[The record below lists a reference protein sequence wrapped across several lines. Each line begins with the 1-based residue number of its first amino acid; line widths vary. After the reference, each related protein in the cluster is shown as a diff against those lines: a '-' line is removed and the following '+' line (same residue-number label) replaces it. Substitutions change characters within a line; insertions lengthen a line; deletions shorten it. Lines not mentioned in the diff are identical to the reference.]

1 MFNLVSNLIIA
12 LLISFGLLLGVSSEK
27 YITPK
32 QIDIQNAGYFV
43 NTKTNS
49 SRSRNGLL
57 IYSDEQIYYSGCLGL
72 NSFCSKGQRTRWKS
86 PFKIKYLITNNTPT
100 PRGII
105 LAIHD
110 QNTNELIFQN
120 DSGSIQSYLNG
131 NRNVQYFYYGTAF
144 IAFCYAIWNMIKI
157 RQWQNHDDDSIVE
170 DTPEKWI

>member
-72 NSFCSKGQRTRWKS
+72 NPFCSKG
-86 PFKIKYLITNNTPT
+86 
-100 PRGII
+100 
-105 LAIHD
+105 
-110 QNTNELIFQN
+110 
-120 DSGSIQSYLNG
+120 
-131 NRNVQYFYYGTAF
+131 
-144 IAFCYAIWNMIKI
+144 
-157 RQWQNHDDDSIVE
+157 
-170 DTPEKWI
+170 